1 MKQYQTFI
9 LFIVIASFLGCQKES
24 VNYQQL
30 EKIDTLLHQEYY
42 DSAYEL
48 IKQVNVTSLKSEK
61 DSAYYYMLL
70 TWGRF
75 AKYLKYTPESHIE
88 KSILYYK
95 KKDDK
100 IKLSLSYIIKGGAIY
115 EDGEVENAV
124 YCLKESEQLLR
135 KLNSPFLEYKLF
147 GELTTINCQESRYF
161 LALKYAQK
169 RLKASKISRR
179 EEWIAN
185 SLNQL
190 AVCYYGMHQIDSA
203 CFYIN
208 QCIPYVSILNKKG
221 REIILNNI
229 GFLNMHQNP
238 SIASKYLLLAAK
250 KSPTVDTYDNLA
262 RLYARQGKEQQ
273 ADSLWKK
280 ALKESNLKQRITIL
294 EAILHHKANT
304 GKGENVTGPIKS
316 QLLIL
321 KDSLSKHQEKNNIEK
336 QQYEFDHQTAQQE
349 KDFSISL
356 LWKGAVFLCGTLLA
370 LSILTVHIR
379 RKGKRTEISLM
390 DKNNKMVSLQ
400 KEMEES
406 LKSKD
411 HKIENLQKKI
421 EKQRKEIQKSAN
433 SHVSKGFMLYEDIKK
448 GQHIRQWTKEDFFD
462 FFACYQLMKPAFM
475 ETLIQSDLKQSPA
488 LILYCILQEEGWD
501 KERIVACMGITV
513 NTLRSYKHRA
523 KKAGIT
529 FMLSR

>member
-1 MKQYQTFI
+1 MSM
-9 LFIVIASFLGCQKES
+9 LES
-24 VNYQQL
+24 TQ
-30 EKIDTLLHQEYY
+30 
-42 DSAYEL
+42 
-48 IKQVNVTSLKSEK
+48 
-61 DSAYYYMLL
+61 DSAYYCMLL

-75 AKYLKYTPESHIE
+75 VKYMKYTPYSGID
-88 KSILYYK
+88 KSISYYK
-95 KKDDK
+95 KKNDK
-100 IKLSLSYIIKGGAIY
+100 NKLALSYAIKGGAIY
-115 EDGEVENAV
+115 ETGNIGEAIKN
-124 YCLKESEQLLR
+124 LKESE
-135 KLNSPFLEYKLF
+135 KLAVLQNDIFLNYKLY
-147 GELTTINCQESRYF
+147 GELSAANNQEGKYD

-169 RLKASKISRR
+169 RLEASFLSKKRN
-179 EEWIAN
+179 WIAT
-185 SLNQL
+185 SFNQL
-190 AVCYYGMHQIDSA
+190 AVGYHGLYKHDSA

-208 QCIPYVSILNKKG
+208 QCIPYIDDVG
-221 REIILNNI
+221 QEERRIILDNI
-229 GFLNMHQNP
+229 GFMNLYKNP

-250 KSPTVDTYDNLA
+250 ESPTVDTYDNLA

-280 ALKESNLKQRITIL
+280 ALKKSNIKQRVTIL
-294 EAILHHKANT
+294 EAILQHKTNT

-336 QQYEFDHQTAQQE
+336 QQYEFDHQTAPQE
-349 KDFSISL
+349 KDSSISL

-406 LKSKD
+406 LKNKD
-411 HKIENLQKKI
+411 HKIEDLQKKM
-421 EKQRKEIQKSAN
+421 EKQRKEIQKSTN
-433 SHVSKGFMLYEDIKK
+433 SHVPKGFMLYESIKQ
-448 GQHIRQWTKEDFFD
+448 GQNIRQWTKEDFFD

-475 ETLIQSDLKQSPA
+475 ETIIQSDLKQSPA

-529 FMLSR
+529 FMLSQ